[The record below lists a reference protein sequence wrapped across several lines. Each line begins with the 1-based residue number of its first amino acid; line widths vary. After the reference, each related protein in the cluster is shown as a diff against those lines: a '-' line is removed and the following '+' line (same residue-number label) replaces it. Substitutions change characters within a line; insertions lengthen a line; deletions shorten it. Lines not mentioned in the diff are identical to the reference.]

1 MTNYRIIV
9 SVHDGPPFLRPSGR
23 CLPEIAGCHIDAPF
37 LLGYS
42 FKIWLVIGL
51 SMNIRLGDLRGGTIK
66 LVLTIMG
73 LNFALHMKNLY
84 FFAVQFI

>member
-23 CLPEIAGCHIDAPF
+23 CLLEIAGCHIDAPV
-37 LLGYS
+37 LLGYF

-73 LNFALHMKNLY
+73 LNFELHMKNLY
-84 FFAVQFI
+84 LFAVQFI